1 MTTAINSTEAVLERL
16 VAKEG
21 IQQAFDNYA
30 LGMDLHDLDRFLSA
44 WHPDATFIQ
53 DNPKGEFVGH
63 QRLQEWVE
71 SVWSGYACTNHLVG
85 NVSVE
90 FKSSTLATSIGGCV
104 GLLVQA
110 DGSYQPG
117 GAHYF
122 DRYELRDG
130 VWRISYRKCWV
141 SHLTLFPGANI
152 TRFPRDPASEASI
165 LS

>member
-1 MTTAINSTEAVLERL
+1 MTTAVDRTETVLERL

-30 LGMDLHDLDRFLSA
+30 LGMDLRDLERFLSA
-44 WHPDATFIQ
+44 WHPDATFVQ

-63 QRLQEWVE
+63 AELRRWVE
-71 SVWSGYACTNHLVG
+71 SVWSGYSCTNHLVG

-90 FKSSTLATSIGGCV
+90 FKSPTLATSIGGCV
-104 GLLVQA
+104 GLLVLA

-122 DRYELRDG
+122 DRYELREG
-130 VWRISYRKCWV
+130 VWRIAYRKCWV
-141 SHLTLFPGANI
+141 SHLALFPDANL
-152 TRFPRDPASEASI
+152 TRFDRDPASEASV